1 MERTMKKYIWFVVV
15 SGLTL
20 IVAPSWVRRSAL
32 SDLSAAQASVTQR
45 ADARVRADLE
55 ALAKTDLNSCSQRLP
70 VIPQSNLRVFPQ
82 DRIEKT
88 LNGIWRGRV
97 SGEYPKPVLADD
109 GFLNVDYYM
118 IVDVKRSE
126 ALVLEQLSPKRAA
139 PRPRPGAPT
148 WSYLMCGRERYLP
161 AHPAQIHEFQKV
173 SDNLVDARAILESST
188 GLKFGDGEFVISAA
202 WQKLV
207 DQKYFDD
214 YRYGAYAGGL
224 FKPFQ
229 IGNVVRD
236 GKSLFGMKMTAE
248 YRGGGG
254 TAARFESGV
263 PLRGV
268 ESGEFAGFSARG
280 GDYLVA
286 SLGNGT
292 EVAKEASQTAGGDI
306 INMFFDKVLIGPL
319 VNGADRTTTNNNN
332 N

>member
-1 MERTMKKYIWFVVV
+1 MKKYIWFVVV
-15 SGLTL
+15 CGLTL
-20 IVAPSWVRRSAL
+20 IVAPSSARL
-32 SDLSAAQASVTQR
+32 SPLSTLSAAQPAKAQR
-45 ADARVRADLE
+45 AEARVKAELE
-55 ALAKTDLNSCSQRLP
+55 SLAKTDLKSCANRLP

-82 DRIEKT
+82 DRIERT

-97 SGEYPKPVLADD
+97 SGEYPEAVVAAD

-139 PRPRPGAPT
+139 SRPRPGSPT

-173 SDNLVDARAILESST
+173 SDNIADARGILENST
-188 GLKFGDGEFVISAA
+188 GLKFGDGQVVLSAA

-207 DQKYFDD
+207 EQKYFDD
-214 YRYGAYAGGL
+214 YRYGAYAGAL

-229 IGNVVRD
+229 IGNAVRD
-236 GKSLFGMKMTAE
+236 GKSVFAMKMTAE

-268 ESGEFAGFSARG
+268 ESGEFAGFSTSA
-280 GDYLVA
+280 GDFLVA

-292 EVAKEASQTAGGDI
+292 EMAKDAASVAAGGDI

-319 VNGADRTTTNNNN
+319 VNSADRTTTNP
-332 N
+332 

>member
-1 MERTMKKYIWFVVV
+1 M
-15 SGLTL
+15 
-20 IVAPSWVRRSAL
+20 
-32 SDLSAAQASVTQR
+32 
-45 ADARVRADLE
+45 
-55 ALAKTDLNSCSQRLP
+55 
-70 VIPQSNLRVFPQ
+70 
-82 DRIEKT
+82 
-88 LNGIWRGRV
+88 NGIWRGRV
-97 SGEYPKPVLADD
+97 SGEYPEAVIAAD

-126 ALVLEQLSPKRAA
+126 ALILEQLSPKRAA

-173 SDNLVDARAILESST
+173 SDNIVEGRAILESST
-188 GLKFGDGEFVISAA
+188 GLKFGDGEFVLSAA

-214 YRYGAYAGGL
+214 FRYGAYAGGL

-229 IGNVVRD
+229 IGNVARD
-236 GKSLFGMKMTAE
+236 GKSVVAMKMSAE

-268 ESGEFAGFSARG
+268 ESGEFAGFSTSS
-280 GDYLVA
+280 GDFLVA

-292 EVAKEASQTAGGDI
+292 EMAKETDQVAGGDI

-319 VNGADRTTTNNNN
+319 VNGVDRTTTNP
-332 N
+332 

>member
-1 MERTMKKYIWFVVV
+1 MKKYIWFVVV
-15 SGLTL
+15 CGLPL
-20 IVAPSWVRRSAL
+20 IVGPSCARLSPL
-32 SDLSAAQASVTQR
+32 SDLSAAQPSVTQR
-45 ADARVRADLE
+45 AEARATADLE
-55 ALAKTDLNSCSQRLP
+55 GLAKTDLKACAQRLP
-70 VIPQSNLRVFPQ
+70 VISQNNRRVFPQ

-97 SGEYPKPVLADD
+97 NGEYPQPVLADD

-161 AHPAQIHEFQKV
+161 SHPPQIHEFQKV
-173 SDNLVDARAILESST
+173 SDNVVDARAILESST
-188 GLKFGDGEFVISAA
+188 GLKFDEKEFVLSAA

-207 DQKYFDD
+207 EQKYFDD
-214 YRYGAYAGGL
+214 LRYGAYAGGL

-236 GKSLFGMKMTAE
+236 GKSVFAMKYPAE

-263 PLRGV
+263 ALRGI
-268 ESGEFAGFSARG
+268 EQGEFAGFSTRS
-280 GDYLVA
+280 GDFLVS

-292 EVAKEASQTAGGDI
+292 EMLKEAESEVAGGDI

-319 VNGADRTTTNNNN
+319 VSSTDRTTTNP
-332 N
+332 